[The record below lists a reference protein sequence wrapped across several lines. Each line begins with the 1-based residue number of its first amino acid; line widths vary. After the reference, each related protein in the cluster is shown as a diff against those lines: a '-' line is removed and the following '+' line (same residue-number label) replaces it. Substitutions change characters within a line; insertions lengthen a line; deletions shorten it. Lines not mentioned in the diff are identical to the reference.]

1 MVGPR
6 GPGGD
11 GAAAVTPGGEVAP
24 ARAGAPPPAARRAW
38 PLRLWLG
45 LGLLGVL
52 ALAAVLGPALAT
64 AQGLEA
70 EMPDLLERFAP
81 ASAASPLGRDELGR
95 DVLARLLAG
104 ARVSLA
110 VGLATAL
117 VATALGTAVGVLA
130 AWKGGWVEALL
141 MRLADGLLALPA
153 LPLLVLLAAAD
164 TSVIGLPR
172 GEATSDVI
180 RIVAILAAFG
190 WVGVARLARAAAL
203 SVLSRDWV
211 RAARALGASEARVL
225 WRHVLPSL
233 AAPVSVAA
241 ALSAAGAILAEST
254 LSFLGLGIQPP
265 APSWGNMLA
274 NAQDLV
280 LSAPWVALWPGLAI
294 VAAVAGFT
302 LLADGV
308 RRAA

>member
-1 MVGPR
+1 MTG
-6 GPGGD
+6 GDEAAAAPGG
-11 GAAAVTPGGEVAP
+11 GAAP
-24 ARAGAPPPAARRAW
+24 ARTGAPPPATRRAW

-45 LGLLGVL
+45 LGLLGL
-52 ALAAVLGPALAT
+52 LTLAAVLGPALAT
-64 AQGLEA
+64 AHGLEA

-81 ASAASPLGRDELGR
+81 ASAAHPLGRDELGR

-203 SVLSRDWV
+203 SVLARDWV

-225 WRHVLPSL
+225 ARHVLPSL

-265 APSWGNMLA
+265 VPSWGNMLA

-308 RRAA
+308 RRAGAGG